1 MLCVNIP
8 SVIML
13 SVVML
18 FDNIPSVI
26 MLRVVMLCL
35 VLVVPNVYILGLV
48 MPSVIILSVAVV
60 ML

>member
-1 MLCVNIP
+1 MLCVD
-8 SVIML
+8 M
-13 SVVML
+13 
-18 FDNIPSVI
+18 PSVI

-35 VLVVPNVYILGLV
+35 VLVVPNVYRLGLV